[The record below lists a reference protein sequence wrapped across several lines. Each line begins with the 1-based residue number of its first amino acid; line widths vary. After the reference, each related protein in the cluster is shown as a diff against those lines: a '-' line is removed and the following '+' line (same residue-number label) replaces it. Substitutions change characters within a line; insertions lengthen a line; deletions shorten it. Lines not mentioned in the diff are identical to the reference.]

1 MEATEKE
8 VLSTLPYKQRL
19 KVTQIQKNKKQSQ
32 ALKVESY
39 GGFL

>member
-19 KVTQIQKNKKQSQ
+19 KVTQILKKQSQ

>member
-8 VLSTLPYKQRL
+8 VLSMLPYKQRL
-19 KVTQIQKNKKQSQ
+19 KVTQIQKKKQSQ